1 MPANSDVNVVS
12 KKVSNGAIKIN
23 ALRAEGSTDDSPKGL
38 SADASGFIK
47 INWSGLNIPGKGNV
61 DTSGFIVDNAISPW
75 ELSGLG
81 TSSGYV
87 TTDGEKFAIEEAPS
101 SGNVTDGS
109 ITPVKLSGLTSSSS
123 GYVTTDGE
131 KFSIVETP
139 SVGGT
144 LTSIGSVTH
153 NFSITTNIGYTSK
166 TFEYASD
173 FTLPSS
179 AIARARVVSRDNTA
193 LVVGTFATI
202 LPSNRF
208 SLSLFWETSPALK
221 NVNVIV
227 ETSFWSIS

>member
-1 MPANSDVNVVS
+1 MGSNADVNVVS
-12 KKVSNGAIKIN
+12 KKVSDGAITIN
-23 ALRAEGSTDDSPKGL
+23 ALRALGSTDRAP
-38 SADASGFIK
+38 
-47 INWSGLNIPGKGNV
+47 SGLTPPDFSGVIGYVNV
-61 DTSGFIVDNAISPW
+61 ANSAGFSIVNSVGPDF
-75 ELSGLG
+75 LTGLG
-81 TSSGYV
+81 TGSGYV

-144 LTSIGSVTH
+144 LTSIGSVTK
-153 NFSITTNIGYTSK
+153 NFSITTNIGYTSQ